1 MTLIEKLYALTPKQ
15 REKLYSIAA
24 EQELDIFLAEI
35 GAELAAEE
43 KAAVWNYVQAGQKKP
58 DDVQTGK
65 AALADEEL
73 DNVAGGHGGMCHKGT
88 REVVSLVQ
96 WCVHGHKRYCDGC
109 EHLSYESALWLCNL
123 PDDMKAY

>member
-1 MTLIEKLYALTPKQ
+1 MSNIAYTPEQLEAAKKAKSQEELIAMAQEQGIEITPEQ
-15 REKLYSIAA
+15 AA
-24 EQELDIFLAEI
+24 YFLKTQDTSP
-35 GAELAAEE
+35 L
-43 KAAVWNYVQAGQKKP
+43 P
-58 DDVQTGK
+58 
-65 AALADEEL
+65 DEEL